1 MSPATS
7 ARPFI
12 RERAS
17 GCFWY
22 GKWSRHGQP
31 VVRALGRAWVDPDG
45 TGGWRRKRGRAPEG
59 VLTEAEAAA
68 RMLALMREHDADQTL
83 LERDAEERRRRGV
96 TFRELAAEYL
106 GWLEDVQGAKPSTL
120 RDHRSLLAEPGQ
132 AYRRGSGTSRGQI
145 MAALGDRPAREV
157 TTREIEELL
166 RSISSTG
173 VAPRTVN
180 KARQL
185 VCAVFNY
192 GARPSTYGLP
202 TNPAQHADRRREP
215 EAAALAFYSPEQIET
230 VASALAAGAHR
241 DPSRPALSTDELEAR
256 ARARDDAQDAEL
268 IRVAAYAGLRRGE
281 LVTLRWRDVDAG
293 GRKLIV
299 RRALSGQT
307 EVRSTKSRRAREVPL
322 PDQAATALERL
333 RQRRDFT
340 GPDDYVF
347 ASRLGRRLDPSALRR
362 RFERARDAAG
372 LEPLRFH
379 DLRHTYGSLLVAGG
393 IDLPSVKAAMGHS
406 HITTTERYLHARPA
420 GELADRFTRAFAGA
434 SAVPELTHAA

>member
-1 MSPATS
+1 MSPVTS

-31 VVRALGRAWVDPDG
+31 VIRALGRAWAEADG
-45 TGGWRRKRGRAPEG
+45 HGGWRRKRGRAPEG

-68 RMLALMREHDADQTL
+68 RMLTLIREHDAEQTL

-96 TFRELAAEYL
+96 TFRELVSDYL
-106 GWLEDVQGAKPSTL
+106 SWLEDVKGAKPSTL

-132 AYRRGSGTSRGQI
+132 AYRRGRGVSRGLI
-145 MAALGDRPAREV
+145 MAALGDRPAREI

-166 RSISSTG
+166 RSIAATG

-185 VCAVFNY
+185 VCAVFGY
-192 GARPSTYGLP
+192 GSRPSTYGLAL
-202 TNPAQHADRRREP
+202 NPARHADRRREP
-215 EAAALAFYSPEQIET
+215 DASPLAFYTPEQIE
-230 VASALAAGAHR
+230 ALSRSLTEGRHR
-241 DPSRPALSTDELEAR
+241 DPSRPALSSTEIEAR
-256 ARARDDAQDAEL
+256 ADEDAQDAE
-268 IRVAAYAGLRRGE
+268 IVRVAAYAGLRRGE
-281 LVTLRWRDVDAG
+281 LVALRWRDIDFA
-293 GRKLIV
+293 GRKIVV
-299 RRALSGQT
+299 RRALSGET
-307 EVRSTKSRRAREVPL
+307 EVRSTKSRRARQVPL
-322 PDQAATALERL
+322 PDQAAAALERL
-333 RQRRDFT
+333 SERGEFT
-340 GPDDYVF
+340 SPDDYVF

-362 RFERARDAAG
+362 RYERARYAAR

-406 HITTTERYLHARPA
+406 QITTTERYLHARAA
-420 GELADRFTRAFAGA
+420 GELADRFTRAFGGR
-434 SAVPELTHAA
+434 SAPELSDAA